1 MFRWSL
7 IFTFLLC
14 LTSLG
19 SKLSFALEEVKP
31 SSSGHSHLSSTYT
44 PSKVVR
50 PSNSASNYKGLKG
63 WDHLFNLLIARGVD
77 PNELQKTLSDRKM
90 PSFKPLYFS
99 LDPKESRAAYR
110 RRNRDSEIKN
120 AVEFYRK
127 HESKFIEAEK
137 RFQVPRSVILSI
149 LQMETRCGKFTG
161 NSIVFHGLARLAI
174 AADPDNIEKNF
185 NRLKKKDKEN
195 KVTLTRVSERALW
208 LENTFLPHVLATINV
223 AQAKGLKTLD
233 LKGSYSGAIGL
244 PQFLPGNQLT
254 YGVDG
259 NENGEV
265 DLFSPDD
272 AIPSVAN
279 FLQAKGWNT
288 MHPSQEEKEK
298 VIWHY
303 NRSAPYVETVLKMAK
318 RMDGALNQ

>member
-7 IFTFLLC
+7 IFIFLLC

-19 SKLSFALEEVKP
+19 SKLAFALEEVKP
-31 SSSGHSHLSSTYT
+31 SSGHSHLSSTYT
-44 PSKVVR
+44 PSKVVM

-77 PNELQKTLSDRKM
+77 PNQLQKTLSDSKM

-127 HESKFIEAEK
+127 HESKFIEAEE

-223 AQAKGLKTLD
+223 AQAKGLETLD

-254 YGVDG
+254 FGIDG
-259 NENGEV
+259 NSDGEV

-288 MHPSQEEKEK
+288 MHPSTEEQEK

-303 NRSAPYVETVLKMAK
+303 NRSAPYVETVLKIARRIDK
-318 RMDGALNQ
+318 ALSQ